1 MRVVVQRVK
10 YAQVFVDQECV
21 GSIQQGL
28 LLLVGISNTDD
39 ESIIKKVA
47 KKCVEMRIFNDKNG
61 KMNIGVKDVSN
72 QVLSI
77 SQFTLYGD
85 VKKGKRPNFMKAADV
100 DIAKL
105 LYDKFNEELRS
116 YGIHVETGMFQA
128 DMKVELL
135 NDGPITIIVDSDLL

>member
-21 GSIQQGL
+21 GSIQEGL

-47 KKCVEMRIFNDKNG
+47 KKCVEMRIFNDEDG

-85 VKKGKRPNFMKAADV
+85 VKKGKRPNFMQAAKAEV
-100 DIAKL
+100 AKSM
-105 LYDKFNEELRS
+105 YDKFNEELRIH
-116 YGIHVETGMFQA
+116 GVHVETGMFQA
-128 DMKVELL
+128 DMQVELL
-135 NDGPITIIVDSDLL
+135 NDGPVTMIIDSDLL

>member
-135 NDGPITIIVDSDLL
+135 NDGPVTIIVDSDLL